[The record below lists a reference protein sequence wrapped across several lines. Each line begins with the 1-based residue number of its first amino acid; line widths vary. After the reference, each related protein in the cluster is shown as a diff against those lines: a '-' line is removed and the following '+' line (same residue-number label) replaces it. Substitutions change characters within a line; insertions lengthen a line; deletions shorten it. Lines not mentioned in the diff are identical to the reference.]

1 MSDTTTYPV
10 TGMTCEHCVG
20 AVTSELTALPG
31 VSDVSV
37 DLVADG
43 TSQVTVTSQHS
54 LTDEQVI
61 AALDEAGAYHLVTT
75 TL

>member
-1 MSDTTTYPV
+1 MSETTTYPV

-31 VSDVSV
+31 VSDTSV

-43 TSQVTVTSQHS
+43 TSQVTVTSQRR

-61 AALDEAGAYHLVTT
+61 AALDEAGDYHLVNAA
-75 TL
+75 L